1 MANEIGSQHFYSV
14 MLLKVETNQVNDEY
28 GTCIAVSY
36 QVYEEKF
43 HTLHVVNISNPHE
56 RRERSAVIFKR
67 RWYALHLWW
76 I

>member
-1 MANEIGSQHFYSV
+1 

-56 RRERSAVIFKR
+56 TFVVDLTPNWAKTTYIMTGIEEGYSRCQHFDFLI
-67 RWYALHLWW
+67 
-76 I
+76 